1 MLPVSITQ
9 AKRAKKVKQVKKPR
23 FEPRA
28 KIAPGDHPI
37 VFTKASEING

>member
-1 MLPVSITQ
+1 MLPLNIQQ

-28 KIAPGDHPI
+28 TIAPGDHPI
-37 VFTKASEING
+37 VFTKASEL